1 VNQKELRSAGFIV
14 IGGLVLGLA
23 VRLLMTGDIIPG
35 VLAAA
40 ATVALIVFG
49 RRRAKEEQ
57 GEEALKAAEEYD
69 RLHAEGADGEVREG
83 GTDRDGP

>member
-1 VNQKELRSAGFIV
+1 MNQKELRSAGFIAA
-14 IGGLVLGLA
+14 GAALLGLA
-23 VRLLMTGDIIPG
+23 IRLLMTGDILPG

-57 GEEALKAAEEYD
+57 GKEALIAAEEYD
-69 RLHAEGADGEVREG
+69 RLHADGADGEVPR
-83 GTDRDGP
+83 